1 MPNSWS
7 RQKLSQKSSKKWL
20 FCQKRSGRIASSRL
34 EMIDEA
40 LKYQA
45 EGKYEVVV
53 KIMMDLHRKFNQ
65 PPESQNE
72 IYFYQKYGMLI
83 REAESYLLQY
93 SKYQDPL
100 AMVQAC
106 DIYIQL
112 LRDIEEVMKG
122 AEIVARS

>member
-1 MPNSWS
+1 
-7 RQKLSQKSSKKWL
+7 
-20 FCQKRSGRIASSRL
+20 
-34 EMIDEA
+34 MIDEA

-83 REAESYLLQY
+83 REAESYLLQFIKIRWLWSRLATSTFNFSAT
-93 SKYQDPL
+93 SKKL
-100 AMVQAC
+100 
-106 DIYIQL
+106 
-112 LRDIEEVMKG
+112 
-122 AEIVARS
+122 